1 MDAGG
6 AGGSRRGALTPH
18 REMHVIFIFS
28 GSFFVRLQHSMA
40 VRGCPCPRS
49 WAAPNCRMVAAQV
62 RKHGGPMDV
71 NAEGL
76 PAWRAGPLRTAA
88 ADKAAQVRK
97 HGGAM
102 DGPPCV

>member
-1 MDAGG
+1 MDVNAEGLPAWRAGPL
-6 AGGSRRGALTPH
+6 RT
-18 REMHVIFIFS
+18 
-28 GSFFVRLQHSMA
+28 
-40 VRGCPCPRS
+40 
-49 WAAPNCRMVAAQV
+49 AAADKAAQV
-62 RKHGGPMDV
+62 RKHGGAMDV